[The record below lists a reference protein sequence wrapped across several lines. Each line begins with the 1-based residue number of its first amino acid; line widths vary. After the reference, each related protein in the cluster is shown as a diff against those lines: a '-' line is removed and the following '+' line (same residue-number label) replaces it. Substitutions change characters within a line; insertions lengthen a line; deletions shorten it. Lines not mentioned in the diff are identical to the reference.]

1 MDAWIGI
8 DVSKDTLD
16 VCLLRPTGKSKDRKF
31 DNDTAGFQKLL
42 GWANSLVGPDR
53 HFCMEATG
61 AYSHAIASFLV
72 EKGELVSVEN
82 PARIKYFGMG
92 EGILN
97 KTDKVDARVI
107 AKYTK
112 EKNPEPWRLSRPEV
126 LHLTALMR
134 RVQVVETHLGQER
147 NRLGEPVIDPEV
159 ACSINTIVKA
169 LEQEIHRL
177 EAQVREH
184 IDQHPDLR
192 KDKEL
197 LTSIKGIGE
206 KLAHWIM
213 AEMPDPGQF
222 QSAKSASAYA
232 GLSPMEYT
240 SGRTVKRRTRISKA
254 GNNNLRRALYMPA
267 IAASRYNPIVADL
280 YKRLIER
287 GKCKMVAL
295 CAAMRKLLMLAYGV
309 LKTRQPFNP
318 EFANSKA

>member
-16 VCLLRPTGKSKDRKF
+16 ACLLRPVGKFKDRKF
-31 DNDTAGFQKLL
+31 DNNPAGFQKLL
-42 GWANSLVGPDR
+42 GWVDSLVGPER

-107 AKYTK
+107 AQYAKQK
-112 EKNPEPWRLSRPEV
+112 QPEPWRLSLPEV

-134 RVQVVETHLGQER
+134 RLQAVETHLSQER
-147 NRLGEPVIDPEV
+147 NRLREPGVDPEV
-159 ACSINTIVKA
+159 ARSINTIVHA
-169 LEQEIHRL
+169 LQQEINRL

-206 KLAHWIM
+206 KLAHWVM
-213 AEMPDPGQF
+213 AEMPDPSQF
-222 QSAKSASAYA
+222 KSAKAASAYV

-240 SGRTVKRRTRISKA
+240 SGRTIRRRTRLSKA
-254 GNNNLRRALYMPA
+254 GNNNLRRALFMPA
-267 IAASRYNPIVADL
+267 IAAARFNPVVADL

-287 GKCKMVAL
+287 GKCKMVAIG
-295 CAAMRKLLMLAYGV
+295 AAMRKLLMLAYGV
-309 LKTRQPFNP
+309 LKTKKPFNP
-318 EFANSKA
+318 EFSNSKA

>member
-16 VCLLRPTGKSKDRKF
+16 ACLLRPSGKFKDRKF
-31 DNDTAGFQKLL
+31 DNNPAGFQKLL
-42 GWANSLVGPDR
+42 GWSDSLVGPDR

-61 AYSHAIASFLV
+61 AYSHAVASFLV
-72 EKGELVSVEN
+72 DKGELVSVEN

-107 AKYTK
+107 AQYAKQK
-112 EKNPEPWRLSRPEV
+112 QPEPWRPSRPEV

-134 RVQVVETHLGQER
+134 RLQAVETHLSQER
-147 NRLGEPVIDPEV
+147 NRLSEPGIDPEV
-159 ACSINTIVKA
+159 ARSINTIIQA
-169 LEQEIHRL
+169 LEQETNRL

-184 IDQHPDLR
+184 IDQHPGLR
-192 KDKEL
+192 ADKVL
-197 LTSIKGIGE
+197 LTSIKGVGE
-206 KLAHWIM
+206 KLAHWVL
-213 AEMPDPGQF
+213 AELPDLSHF
-222 QSAKSASAYA
+222 KNAKSASAFA

-240 SGRTVKRRTRISKA
+240 SGRSVKRRTRISKA

-267 IAASRYNPIVADL
+267 IAASRFNPVVADL
-280 YKRLIER
+280 YKRLLER
-287 GKCKMVAL
+287 GKCKMIAI

-309 LKTRQPFNP
+309 LKTRKPFDP